1 MSNAVTVD
9 PVIAAISAEGAATV
23 IAAAAGTLAVTLIAR
38 EPLGV
43 GSFVQQF
50 LVYGGTVALA
60 ESAATF
66 VMPRLKAFLMKE
78 AGAKS
83 VSNME
88 DMAMRAG
95 AVFGISYGLFML
107 AGTPSVAFA
116 GGAALGSVAGG
127 IAYDS
132 ILAGKLK
139 V

>member
-9 PVIAAISAEGAATV
+9 PVIAAISAEGAATLV
-23 IAAAAGTLAVTLIAR
+23 AGAAATLAVTLIAR

-43 GSFVQQF
+43 GSFAQQF
-50 LVYGGTVALA
+50 LVYGGSVAIA
-60 ESAATF
+60 ESAATM
-66 VMPRLKAFLMKE
+66 VMPRLKAFLTKE
-78 AGAKS
+78 AGAKGTT
-83 VSNME
+83 NIE

-107 AGTPSVAFA
+107 AGAPSVVFA
-116 GGAALGSVAGG
+116 GGAALGSVAGA

-139 V
+139 L